1 MSSIKFITI
10 LPLRHP
16 EGGMTVGTLSVNKM
30 YLKILQSLVPRS
42 I

>member
-1 MSSIKFITI
+1 MSSIKLITI

-16 EGGMTVGTLSVNKM
+16 EGGMTVGTLSVNK
-30 YLKILQSLVPRS
+30 ILQSLVPRS